1 MNPTIKRRGPGRTIS
16 LSSAVGALLLAAALG
31 MPQLA
36 QAQAAYAKAE
46 QAADALINAFATSDE
61 AAMTIVLGKGW
72 RKLMGLDEVNREN
85 RTAFLEKTSQSR
97 VLTVNDGRA
106 NLTVGTD
113 PWTLPIPIAQ
123 GKDGQWRFDT
133 VAGKAQILERQV
145 GANEL
150 AAIQAAMAFVDAQR
164 EYAQA
169 DRNGN
174 GVLEYAQKLVSSPGK
189 RDGLIWSASLG
200 DESPLGEGFLP
211 AKPGHGY
218 HGYRFRVLTG
228 QGPKAPGGARS
239 YLIGGH
245 MIAGFAAVGWPVEY
259 GKTGV
264 MSFMVGSKGEV
275 VERDLGPQT
284 AKAVEAIKL
293 FNPDE
298 GWKPATP

>member
-1 MNPTIKRRGPGRTIS
+1 MNPTVMLCGPARKTS
-16 LSSAVGALLLAAALG
+16 LAGAAGALVLAAALG
-31 MPQLA
+31 MPAHA
-36 QAQAAYAKAE
+36 QAQAAYPKAE
-46 QAADALINAFATSDE
+46 QAADALVNAVATNDE
-61 AAMTIVLGKGW
+61 AALSVVLGKGW
-72 RKLMGLDEVNREN
+72 LKLMGLKEVNRED
-85 RTAFLEKTSQSR
+85 RTAFLEKASQSR
-97 VLTVNDGRA
+97 ALTVNDGRA

-133 VAGKAQILERQV
+133 VAGKAQILERQI

-150 AAIQAAMAFVDAQR
+150 AAIQAAMAYVDAQR

-211 AKPGHGY
+211 AKPGQGY
-218 HGYRFRVLTG
+218 HGYRFRILTG

-239 YLIGGH
+239 FLIGGR
-245 MIAGFAAVGWPVEY
+245 MVAGFALLAWPVEY

-264 MSFMVGSKGEV
+264 MTFMVDSKGNV

-284 AKAVEAIKL
+284 AKAVESVKL